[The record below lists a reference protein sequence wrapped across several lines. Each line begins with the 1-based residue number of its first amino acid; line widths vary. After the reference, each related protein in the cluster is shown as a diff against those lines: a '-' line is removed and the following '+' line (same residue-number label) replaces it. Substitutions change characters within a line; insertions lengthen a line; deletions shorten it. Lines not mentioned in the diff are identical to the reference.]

1 MLLSGRPSASQRTV
15 NVDQPAGDGVFRE
28 KFGAAAFTG
37 FHLAAEIHVRQH
49 VFQRSGHLPRRLR
62 ADIGRGVAG
71 GKLHRYAYG

>member
-37 FHLAAEIHVRQH
+37 FHLAAASRLSCVSLSTMGTPARIASTTGTIDASIPA
-49 VFQRSGHLPRRLR
+49 SGR
-62 ADIGRGVAG
+62 
-71 GKLHRYAYG
+71 